1 MYGALRKWF
10 IPKPPA
16 EVQATYIALVAAARN
31 PFFYTELAVPDTLD
45 GRFDLI
51 VLHLFLL
58 QHRLIGE
65 VSDLAVRSP
74 AGEPER
80 SERGGAVTGAERPPR
95 EALRSF
101 AQFLSEAFFI
111 DMDHS
116 LRELSVADTG
126 VSHRIKKMGKAYHGR
141 LQAYAAALGDPTH
154 LRAAIARNLYGTV
167 ENGDVVVLDRMAL
180 FIENSV
186 TALAATDTATVTSGQ
201 YGWPDVPTL
210 MK

>member
-1 MYGALRKWF
+1 
-10 IPKPPA
+10 
-16 EVQATYIALVAAARN
+16 
-31 PFFYTELAVPDTLD
+31 
-45 GRFDLI
+45 

-58 QHRLIGE
+58 QHRLAT
-65 VSDLAVRSP
+65 DKSP
-74 AGEPER
+74 A
-80 SERGGAVTGAERPPR
+80 SE
-95 EALRSF
+95 SF
-101 AQFLSEAFFI
+101 ARFLSEAFFI

-141 LQAYAAALGDPTH
+141 LQAYAAALGDPML

-167 ENGDVVVLDRMAL
+167 EHGDVAVLDRMARY
-180 FIENSV
+180 IEKSV
-186 TALAATDTATVTSGQ
+186 AALAATDTATITSGR